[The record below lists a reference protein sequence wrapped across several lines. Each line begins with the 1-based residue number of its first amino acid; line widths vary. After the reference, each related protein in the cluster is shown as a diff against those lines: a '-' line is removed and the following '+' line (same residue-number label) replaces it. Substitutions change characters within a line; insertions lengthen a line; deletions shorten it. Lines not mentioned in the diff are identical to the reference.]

1 MSNVVHKV
9 AVRKLLATWTSRKM
23 DWLTA
28 LAADIR
34 LKPVDKL
41 IGFVIL
47 QHVNRSTLKAWPSQE
62 TIHMKSGGV
71 SVPQVKRSIK
81 RLCETGWLERQRRLG
96 KGKDGWAANVYVAHF
111 ENLRATNSFTCLA
124 LPTYSEGVPSMKVLM
139 DHRRSQL
146 DSDFDPSWDDDDYSD
161 LPHFAAAFR
170 KAGAA

>member
-1 MSNVVHKV
+1 MSNVSDRVQ
-9 AVRKLLATWTSRKM
+9 VRKQLATFTSRKM
-23 DWLTA
+23 NWLTA

-62 TIHMKSGGV
+62 TISNKSGGV

-96 KGKDGWAANVYVAHF
+96 KGKDRWAANVYVARF
-111 ENLRATNSFTCLA
+111 ENLRVTNSFTCNGV
-124 LPTYSEGVPSMKVLM
+124 PTYSEGVPSMKVLM

-146 DSDFDPSWDDDDYSD
+146 NNDFDPSYDDDYSD
-161 LPHFAAAFR
+161 LPHFAAALS